1 MKKFLFSLIITFS
14 PLLLYAEEVK
24 INGIYYNLS
33 ESSAEVVWNLNINDE
48 YKGKIVIPD
57 MIVYGGKEYVVT
69 SIGRGAFGDCLEL
82 TSVSIPASVTSI
94 GECAFWY
101 SENIVSI
108 DIPNSVNTI
117 GDYAFRGCS
126 SLTHVN
132 LPNGLTRINQGL
144 FEGCSSLSSIII
156 PQSVTAISSE
166 VFYDCISLSSIIIP
180 KSVIH
185 FNNFFNG
192 RITDDFE
199 TNIFEGCS
207 NLKSIV
213 VEEGNPVFDS
223 RENCNAIINTA
234 SNTILATCQ
243 NSVIPQG
250 ITRIGR
256 GAFSRCANLKSISIP
271 NSVKSIGIS
280 AIGGCPDLEQVYIPY
295 SVSSIENGA
304 FGANPKLL
312 VISIDDKN
320 SVFDSRNNCNAVIE
334 TSNNKLIRGC
344 KGTIIPDGITTI
356 GRAAFGSCTELTS
369 LTIPNSINTI
379 ESGAFQYCEKLK
391 SLYIPNSVTNI
402 EDMIF
407 FLCTNSESINIPTN
421 IKKIASYMFAGCESL
436 KSIVIPAGVE
446 KIDYAAFCEC
456 TNLRDVYCY
465 AQEIPVATSAFL
477 DCNLN
482 EMTLHVPE
490 GYVETYKSMAPWNS
504 FKEIVP
510 LRDGDPD
517 PTALSSLTDDTKR
530 NNTWYD
536 LKGRKLNGEPKTKGF
551 FIKNGKKVL
560 K

>member
-33 ESSAEVVWNLNINDE
+33 ESSAEVVWNLNIYDE

-223 RENCNAIINTA
+223 RENCNAIINKA

-250 ITRIGR
+250 ITRIGS

-295 SVSSIENGA
+295 SVSSIEGDA
-304 FGANPKLL
+304 LSGNPKLS

-356 GRAAFGSCTELTS
+356 GSAAFGYCTELTS
-369 LTIPNSINTI
+369 LNIPNSIKKI
-379 ESGAFQYCEKLK
+379 ESGAFHDCVKLK

-402 EDMIF
+402 ELEAF
-407 FLCTNSESINIPTN
+407 FCCTKLESINIPTT
-421 IKKIASYMFAGCESL
+421 IKQILVYTFAGCESL
-436 KSIVIPAGVE
+436 KAIVIPSSVE
-446 KIDYAAFCEC
+446 KIDYAVFWEC
-456 TNLRDVYCY
+456 SNLRDVYCY
-465 AQEIPVATSAFL
+465 AQEISVSSRAFL
-477 DCNLN
+477 DCDLSK
-482 EMTLHVPE
+482 MTLHVPE
-490 GYVETYKSMAPWNS
+490 GFVEIYKSKAPWNE
-504 FKEIVP
+504 FKEIIP
-510 LRDGDPD
+510 LREGDPD
-517 PTALSSLTDDTKR
+517 PTAISSLMDETKR
-530 NNTWYD
+530 DNAWYD
-536 LKGRKLNGEPKTKGF
+536 MNGRKINGEPRTKGF
-551 FIKNGKKVL
+551 YIKNGKKVL